1 MIIPTIWGKK
11 QKQQSIKAV
20 NCWRTVGFGCTELGC
35 TLDWGCERWALGK
48 DVLLVH
54 GSALHD
60 VLVLF
65 ASGVTILTSTGVSG
79 VTTLTFDFWWY
90 PLYFLANFFIWLAK
104 GFKSTLSS
112 SNTRT
117 SLFRAFS
124 RFIMCIS
131 CVNQSDKIYRIPR
144 VSPTAPRLTWLPLTV
159 VWSILAI
166 SVICWASMFA
176 GLTSLRIASYACFP
190 SLSYQTMGL
199 PSMQSC
205 NGVGKV

>member
-79 VTTLTFDFWWY
+79 VTSLTFDFCWY
-90 PLYFLANFFIWLAK
+90 PLYFLANFLIWLAK
-104 GFKSTLSS
+104 GFKSTLPS

-117 SLFRAFS
+117 SLAPSQFCGQFEGTYAK
-124 RFIMCIS
+124 
-131 CVNQSDKIYRIPR
+131 NQRMTGKRPPHGS
-144 VSPTAPRLTWLPLTV
+144 
-159 VWSILAI
+159 SI
-166 SVICWASMFA
+166 VHGCR
-176 GLTSLRIASYACFP
+176 T
-190 SLSYQTMGL
+190 TMW
-199 PSMQSC
+199 PDF
-205 NGVGKV
+205 

>member
-11 QKQQSIKAV
+11 QQQQSIKPL

-79 VTTLTFDFWWY
+79 VTSLTFDFCWY
-90 PLYFLANFFIWLAK
+90 PLYFLANFLIWLAK
-104 GFKSTLSS
+104 GFKSTLPS

-117 SLFRAFS
+117 SLFRAFP
-124 RFIMCIS
+124 RFIICIS
-131 CVNQSDKIYRIPR
+131 CVYQSDKIYRIPR

-159 VWSILAI
+159 GWSILAI
-166 SVICWASMFA
+166 SVISVERRCLLASLHW
-176 GLTSLRIASYACFP
+176 GLHHMR
-190 SLSYQTMGL
+190 LSPALVIKQWGCHRCSRVMG
-199 PSMQSC
+199 
-205 NGVGKV
+205 